1 MRSLVAALIVVLSTT
16 SLLAQEAK
24 KPTRRYGI
32 EPRLRDFPQTTPK
45 DTLASVISAME
56 ARNIDYLMAH
66 LADPE
71 YVDER
76 VKQHYRGD
84 FDQLVK
90 EATVKL
96 RDDPGAVRELQRFL
110 KEGDWQTNEKT
121 ASVRLKAVPD
131 RQVFLRKIDAR
142 WFLENRQKAESPKKD
157 G

>member
-1 MRSLVAALIVVLSTT
+1 
-16 SLLAQEAK
+16 
-24 KPTRRYGI
+24 
-32 EPRLRDFPQTTPK
+32 
-45 DTLASVISAME
+45 ASVIRAME
-56 ARNIDYLMAH
+56 APNIDYLMAH

-76 VKQHYRGD
+76 LKQHYRGE

-110 KEGDWQTNEKT
+110 KEGDWQTDEKT

-142 WFLENRQKAESPKKD
+142 WFLENRQRPESRKKD